1 MIFSY
6 FIENNLMSANQSGFK
21 PGHSCVNEL
30 LAIIHEIFQKL
41 SMKYATRE
49 LHIVLQTSGS
59 LETYQAFN
67 RLFEKKKLFLTAKV
81 HLRPVSLLVLPRFYI
96 RSAFIPN
103 IR

>member
-1 MIFSY
+1 
-6 FIENNLMSANQSGFK
+6 MSANQSGFK
-21 PGHSCVNEL
+21 PGDSCVNEL

-59 LETYQAFN
+59 LETYKAFN
-67 RLFEKKKLFLTAKV
+67 RLFEEKKELFLTAKV
-81 HLRPVSLLVLPRFYI
+81 HLRPISLLVLPRFYI